1 MTCCHLNGLPR
12 CYNPCHAM
20 QGMCLFLGSPSS
32 NGRSAEILKPF
43 VEAWAFGA
51 FAGLY
56 ASSED
61 QERAS
66 AADAK
71 RQLEQE
77 HAQEAEN
84 KDTKETV
91 NTFPLRYIFVDM
103 KLHRTHVSF
112 KTAILP
118 TVRIGY
124 AATYTLLL
132 FWCIAEFS
140 QSSAFHFA
148 SHRRSQELNS
158 FLRYIEKITQFT
170 AGWSAEWTP
179 QGGWDEIDS
188 DWFQK
193 KMHT

>member
-1 MTCCHLNGLPR
+1 
-12 CYNPCHAM
+12 M

-66 AADAK
+66 AAAAM

-170 AGWSAEWTP
+170 AGWSAEW
-179 QGGWDEIDS
+179 
-188 DWFQK
+188 
-193 KMHT
+193 